1 VSNRGLAILT
11 RRHPGVELLVKR
23 AHSWPAGWLSVEA
36 YDTPKGADRP
46 CFHWYVVGPT
56 GRVWTSP
63 DGERRTVELRTA
75 A

>member
-1 VSNRGLAILT
+1 MSYRGLVILT

-46 CFHWYVVGPT
+46 CFHWYVVDPT

-63 DGERRTVELRTA
+63 DGERRTGSAL
-75 A
+75 